1 VASLKCVYAQV
12 VAYADVLS
20 GKVTV
25 GKTVAVVGAGGIG
38 FDVSEFL
45 THTPLTG
52 SSGAA
57 HATSGSVSS
66 GAPEGQSVAEFMNT
80 WGVDMTSAKR
90 GGITGPKDFE
100 QPMASERE
108 VFLLQRSK
116 GKPGAGLGKTTGW
129 IHKLTLKKSG
139 VHMWGGVKEYLKVD
153 DAGLHIRLSKP
164 KKGDWPRPLQ
174 PELGETE
181 ASDGSTRDMVLP
193 VDHVVVCAGQEP
205 LKALQPCLQAAHIP
219 HFLIGGAEAA
229 AELDAKRAMDQGTRL
244 AAALEDA
251 ESGAVFN
258 QPVKWEAGVV
268 KQVFKWMGR

>member
-1 VASLKCVYAQV
+1 
-12 VAYADVLS
+12 
-20 GKVTV
+20 
-25 GKTVAVVGAGGIG
+25 
-38 FDVSEFL
+38 
-45 THTPLTG
+45 
-52 SSGAA
+52 
-57 HATSGSVSS
+57 
-66 GAPEGQSVAEFMNT
+66 M
-80 WGVDMTSAKR
+80 
-90 GGITGPKDFE
+90 
-100 QPMASERE
+100 
-108 VFLLQRSK
+108 
-116 GKPGAGLGKTTGW
+116 GW
-129 IHKLTLKKSG
+129 K
-139 VHMWGGVKEYLKVD
+139 KEYLKVD